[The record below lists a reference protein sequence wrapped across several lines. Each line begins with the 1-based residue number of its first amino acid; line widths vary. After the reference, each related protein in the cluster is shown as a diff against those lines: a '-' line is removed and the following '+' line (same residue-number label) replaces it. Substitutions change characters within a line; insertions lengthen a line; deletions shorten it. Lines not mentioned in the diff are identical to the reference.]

1 MPLPLFFKGV
11 ALNSKYQDSINS
23 AIVRM
28 EGITKTFGGLTA
40 LDNVDFVLRES
51 EILGLVGDNAA
62 GKSTLMKILIGAYS
76 TTKGQIYYRGE
87 PVQIDNPHDA
97 HDLGIEIIYQNLAL
111 CDNLGVAE
119 NVLLGRWPRKWG
131 LFVDSAA
138 MKNKTHSVLDRM
150 GISIQ
155 SLDQEVAT
163 LSGGKRQTVAVAR
176 AISFDPDVLIMDE
189 PTANLSP
196 EASDHV
202 LSLAQSLR
210 EQGVSII
217 IITHRLSEIFGV
229 TDRISVLR
237 RGKLV
242 GTVTT
247 SEVTE
252 DDVLE
257 LIISGKRR
265 RKTE

>member
-1 MPLPLFFKGV
+1 MNAEEKPTNKSV
-11 ALNSKYQDSINS
+11 
-23 AIVRM
+23 IVRM

-40 LDNVDFVLRES
+40 VDDVDLELMES

-62 GKSTLMKILIGAYS
+62 GKSTLMKILIGAYEA
-76 TTKGQIYYRGE
+76 TEGQIYYRGE
-87 PVQIDNPHDA
+87 PVDIENPHDA
-97 HDLGIEIIYQNLAL
+97 HELGIEIIYQNLAL
-111 CDNLGVAE
+111 CDNLGVDE

-131 LFVDSAA
+131 LFVDKAT
-138 MKNKTHSVLDRM
+138 MKNKTHDVLDRM
-150 GISIQ
+150 GIEIQ
-155 SLDQEVAT
+155 SLEQEVAT

-176 AISFDPDVLIMDE
+176 AISFNPDVLIMDE

-202 LSLAQSLR
+202 LSLAERLR
-210 EQGVSII
+210 DEGVSII
-217 IITHRLSEIFGV
+217 IITHRLQEIFGV

-242 GTVTT
+242 GTVNT

-265 RKTE
+265 SKAHE

>member
-1 MPLPLFFKGV
+1 MISEGE
-11 ALNSKYQDSINS
+11 SSRGS
-23 AIVRM
+23 TIVRM

-40 LDNVDFVLRES
+40 VDNVDFVLKEG

-62 GKSTLMKILIGAYS
+62 GKSTLMKILIGAYEA
-76 TTKGQIYYRGE
+76 TEGQIYYQGE

-97 HDLGIEIIYQNLAL
+97 HKLGIEIIYQNLAL

-131 LFVDSAA
+131 LFVDKAA
-138 MKNKTHSVLDRM
+138 MRNKTHSVLDRM
-150 GISIQ
+150 GISIK

-196 EASDHV
+196 DASDHV
-202 LSLAQSLR
+202 LSLARSLR
-210 EQGVSII
+210 DEGVSII

-237 RGKLV
+237 RGELV
-242 GTVTT
+242 GTVST

-265 RKTE
+265 SETL

>member
-1 MPLPLFFKGV
+1 MP
-11 ALNSKYQDSINS
+11 SKEKTSS
-23 AIVRM
+23 GPPIVRM
-28 EGITKTFGGLTA
+28 EGITKVFGGLTA
-40 LDNVDFVLRES
+40 VDDVDLVLNEG

-62 GKSTLMKILIGAYS
+62 GKSTLMKILIGAY
-76 TTKGQIYYRGE
+76 TATEGQIYYRGD
-87 PVQIDNPHDA
+87 PVEIENPHDA
-97 HDLGIEIIYQNLAL
+97 HELGIEIIYQNLAL
-111 CDNLGVAE
+111 CDNLGVPE

-131 LFVDSAA
+131 IFVDKAA
-138 MKNKTHSVLDRM
+138 MKNRTHDVLTRM
-150 GISIQ
+150 GIDIE

-202 LSLAQSLR
+202 LDLAKRLR
-210 EQGVSII
+210 DKGVSII

-237 RGKLV
+237 RGELV
-242 GTVTT
+242 GTVVT

-265 RKTE
+265 SKTT

>member
-1 MPLPLFFKGV
+1 MTTDESV
-11 ALNSKYQDSINS
+11 AESI
-23 AIVRM
+23 IIRM

-40 LDNVDFVLRES
+40 VDNVDLELREG

-62 GKSTLMKILIGAYS
+62 GKSTLMKILIGAYEA
-76 TTKGQIYYRGE
+76 TEGQIYYRGE
-87 PVQIDNPHDA
+87 PVDIEDPHDA
-97 HDLGIEIIYQNLAL
+97 HELGIEIIYQNLAL
-111 CDNLGVAE
+111 CDNLGVHE
-119 NVLLGRWPRKWG
+119 NVLLGRWPKKWG
-131 LFVDSAA
+131 LFVDEAA
-138 MKNKTHSVLDRM
+138 MRNKTHDVLDRM
-150 GISIQ
+150 GIDIKT
-155 SLDQEVAT
+155 LDQEVAT

-176 AISFDPDVLIMDE
+176 AISFNPDVLIMDE

-202 LSLAQSLR
+202 LSLAEKLSD
-210 EQGVSII
+210 EGVSII

-237 RGKLV
+237 RGELV
-242 GTVTT
+242 GTVMT

-252 DDVLE
+252 DEVLE

-265 RKTE
+265 SRTR

>member
-1 MPLPLFFKGV
+1 LISEGEEASVPT
-11 ALNSKYQDSINS
+11 I
-23 AIVRM
+23 IRM
-28 EGITKTFGGLTA
+28 KGITKKFGGLTA
-40 LDNVDFVLRES
+40 VDNVDFELREG

-62 GKSTLMKILIGAYS
+62 GKSTLMKILIGAYEA
-76 TTKGQIYYRGE
+76 TKGQIYYRGK
-87 PVQIDNPHDA
+87 PVRIEDPHDA
-97 HDLGIEIIYQNLAL
+97 HELGIEIIYQNLAL
-111 CDNLGVAE
+111 CDNLGVSE

-138 MKNKTHSVLDRM
+138 MKNKTHSVLERM
-150 GISIQ
+150 GIEIQ

-196 EASDHV
+196 EASSHV
-202 LSLAQSLR
+202 LSLAESLR
-210 EQGVSII
+210 DEGVSIV

-242 GTVTT
+242 GTVKT

-265 RKTE
+265 DRD

>member
-1 MPLPLFFKGV
+1 MTSEGKEASTPPIIK
-11 ALNSKYQDSINS
+11 
-23 AIVRM
+23 M
-28 EGITKTFGGLTA
+28 EGITKKFGGLTA
-40 LDNVDFVLRES
+40 VDDVDFELREG

-62 GKSTLMKILIGAYS
+62 GKSTLMKILIGAYEA
-76 TTKGQIYYRGE
+76 TKGQIYYRGK
-87 PVQIDNPHDA
+87 PVRIEDPHDA
-97 HDLGIEIIYQNLAL
+97 HELGIEIIYQNLAL
-111 CDNLGVAE
+111 CDNLGVPE

-131 LFVDSAA
+131 LFVDSAS

-150 GISIQ
+150 GIEIQ

-196 EASDHV
+196 EASEHV
-202 LSLAQSLR
+202 LSLAESLR
-210 EQGVSII
+210 NEGVSIV

-242 GTVTT
+242 GTVNT

-265 RKTE
+265 DRD

>member
-1 MPLPLFFKGV
+1 MIDDV
-11 ALNSKYQDSINS
+11 ETSSDST
-23 AIVRM
+23 IVRM
-28 EGITKTFGGLTA
+28 EEITKTFGGLTA
-40 LDNVDFVLRES
+40 VDKVDLELKES

-62 GKSTLMKILIGAYS
+62 GKSTLMKILIGAYEA
-76 TTKGQIYYRGE
+76 TEGQIYYRGE
-87 PVQIDNPHDA
+87 PVNIENPNDA
-97 HDLGIEIIYQNLAL
+97 HELGIEIIYQNLAL
-111 CDNLGVAE
+111 CDNLGVTE
-119 NVLLGRWPRKWG
+119 NVLLGRWPKKWG
-131 LFVDSAA
+131 LFVDKAA
-138 MKNKTHSVLDRM
+138 MKNKTHDVLEKM
-150 GISIQ
+150 GIDIK
-155 SLDQEVAT
+155 SLGQEVAT

-202 LSLAQSLR
+202 LNLAERLR
-210 EQGVSII
+210 DEGVSII

-257 LIISGKRR
+257 LIISGRQR
-265 RKTE
+265 SKTNE